1 MLKKVGFFPE
11 LDPKRAGETGEPSIH
26 ASVRAVGEADEER
39 ILQYLDSGHMII
51 PVMEGGPD
59 VITGE
64 YGYEEASGCS
74 SWISDGAWVWRYDLA
89 HYLRRHH
96 VELSAD
102 FLSHVRSSGYIIP
115 PLSDEEMLELAD
127 QLAADWKR

>member
-11 LDPKRAGETGEPSIH
+11 LDPKRAVEMGEPSIH
-26 ASVRAVGEADEER
+26 ASVRAVGEPDEGQ
-39 ILQYLDSGHMII
+39 ILQYLNDGHMII
-51 PVMEGGPD
+51 SVMEGGPD

-64 YGYEEASGCS
+64 YGYQEASGCS
-74 SWISDGAWVWRYDLA
+74 SWISGGAWVWRYDLA

-96 VELSAD
+96 VELSTY
-102 FLSHVRSSGYIIP
+102 FLSHARSSGCTVP
-115 PLSDEEMLELAD
+115 PLGDEEMLELAD